1 MNMKRLLFVTG
12 LITGFIVS
20 ISAQNKNISLE
31 DIWAKGTFRS
41 KGIYEIRSMNDGL
54 HYCVLE
60 ADTAIGM
67 YEYKSGNRIK
77 SFFSKSSLNNDDRK
91 KLTGIEDYQFSNDEK
106 NILFTVNSESI
117 YRHSSISDFYIWNFE
132 KSDLRILNQSKKQR
146 LAEFSPD
153 GKMVAFVQDN
163 NLYIK
168 NLINNDLKQI
178 TNDGLYNSIIY
189 GTTDWVYEEEFG
201 ITKGF
206 YWSKDGKYL
215 SYYRFDESKVKE
227 FSMTTWGD
235 LYPQEYKYKY
245 PKAGEDNSVVTVFT
259 YNTLTNKSM
268 QMQTG
273 DNPDQYIPRLKWS
286 EIQGKLA
293 ILRMNRLQNKLEILL
308 ADAETG
314 KTQTIFQEENKYYIS
329 INEDLIFLQDKTHFL
344 LTSERDGYNHI
355 YLFDLNG
362 KMVKQLTKG
371 KWDIDEIKGIDEK
384 NKRIFY
390 RSSERGPENRDLAY
404 VDFKGKMT
412 RISTQS
418 GTHDANFSK
427 SFSYYI
433 STYSDANTPMQ
444 YTIYQW
450 NGKLIKILED
460 NKKLQEKAKEYGFV
474 KKEFSKFTSAEGI
487 ELHYWIMKPANFD
500 STKKYPVLMY
510 VYGGPGAQTVNNS
523 WERAD
528 FSWYQMLTQKGY
540 IVVSVEN
547 RGTGARGEA
556 FKKATYMQLGK
567 LETEDQISG
576 AEFLG
581 NLSYVDKDRIGIFGW
596 SYGGYMSA
604 LCMTKGNAFFK
615 AGIAVAPVSNWRYYD
630 NIYTE
635 RYMRKPQDNASG
647 YDDNSPINHV
657 NKLKGKFLLVHGSG
671 DDNVHVQNSM
681 DLITAL
687 VNANKQFDLM
697 IYPNKNHGIYGGN
710 TRLHLYKKMTDFIL
724 QNL

>member
-1 MNMKRLLFVTG
+1 MKRLLFVTG

-117 YRHSSISDFYIWNFE
+117 YRHSSISDFYIWNSE
-132 KSDLRILNQSKKQR
+132 KSDLHILNQNKKQR

-259 YNTLTNKSM
+259 YNTLTNKSI

-314 KTQTIFQEENKYYIS
+314 KSQTIFQEENKYYIS
-329 INEDLIFLQDKTHFL
+329 ISEDLIFLQDKTHFL

-371 KWDIDEIKGIDEK
+371 KWDVDEIKGIDEK

-427 SFSYYI
+427 SFLYYI
-433 STYSDANTPMQ
+433 STYSDANTPIQ
-444 YTIYQW
+444 YAIYQW

-576 AEFLG
+576 ADFLG

-615 AGIAVAPVSNWRYYD
+615 AGIAVAPVTNWRYYD

>member
-329 INEDLIFLQDKTHFL
+329 ISEDLFFLQDKTHFL

-371 KWDIDEIKGIDEK
+371 KWDVDEIKGIDEK

-390 RSSERGPENRDLAY
+390 RSSERGPENRDLVY

-427 SFSYYI
+427 SFLYYI

-444 YTIYQW
+444 YAIYQW

-615 AGIAVAPVSNWRYYD
+615 AGIAVAPVTNWRYYD

>member
-1 MNMKRLLFVTG
+1 MNMKRLLLVTG
-12 LITGFIVS
+12 LIAGIIVS
-20 ISAQNKNISLE
+20 LSAQNKNISLE

-117 YRHSSISDFYIWNFE
+117 YRHSSISDFYIWNSK

-153 GKMVAFVQDN
+153 GQMVAFVQDN

-168 NLINNDLKQI
+168 NLITNDLKQI

-215 SYYRFDESKVKE
+215 TYYRFDESKVKE

-245 PKAGEDNSVVTVFT
+245 PKAGEDNSVATVFT
-259 YNTLTNKSM
+259 YNTLTNKSL

-314 KTQTIFQEENKYYIS
+314 KSQTIFQEENKYYIS
-329 INEDLIFLQDKTHFL
+329 ISEDLTFLQDKKHFL

-362 KMVKQLTKG
+362 KIVKQLTKG
-371 KWDIDEIKGIDEK
+371 KWDVDEIKGVDEK

-418 GTHDANFSK
+418 GTHDADFSK
-427 SFSYYI
+427 SFLYYI

-444 YTIYQW
+444 YAIYQW
-450 NGKLIKILED
+450 NGKLIKTLED

-474 KKEFSKFTSAEGI
+474 TKEFSKFTSTEGV

-581 NLSYVDKDRIGIFGW
+581 NLPYVDKDRIGIFGW

-615 AGIAVAPVSNWRYYD
+615 AGIAVAPVTNWRYYD

-657 NKLKGKFLLVHGSG
+657 TKLKGKFLLVHGSG

>member
-1 MNMKRLLFVTG
+1 MNMKRLLLVTG
-12 LITGFIVS
+12 LITGIIVS
-20 ISAQNKNISLE
+20 LSAQNKNISLE

-117 YRHSSISDFYIWNFE
+117 YRHSSISDFYIWNSK

-153 GKMVAFVQDN
+153 GQMVAFVQDN

-168 NLINNDLKQI
+168 NLITNDLKQI

-215 SYYRFDESKVKE
+215 TYYRFDESKVKE

-259 YNTLTNKSM
+259 YNTLTNKSL

-314 KTQTIFQEENKYYIS
+314 KSQTIFQEENKYYIS
-329 INEDLIFLQDKTHFL
+329 ISEDLTFLQDKKHFL

-362 KMVKQLTKG
+362 KIVKQLTKG
-371 KWDIDEIKGIDEK
+371 KWDVDEIKGVDEK

-418 GTHDANFSK
+418 GTHDADFSK
-427 SFSYYI
+427 SFLYYI

-444 YTIYQW
+444 YAIYQW
-450 NGKLIKILED
+450 NGKLIKTLED

-474 KKEFSKFTSAEGI
+474 TKEFSKFTSTEGV

-581 NLSYVDKDRIGIFGW
+581 NLPYVDKDRIGIFGW

-615 AGIAVAPVSNWRYYD
+615 AGIAVAPVTNWRYYD

-657 NKLKGKFLLVHGSG
+657 TKLKGKFLLVHGSG

>member
-41 KGIYEIRSMNDGL
+41 KGIYEIRSMNDGV

-314 KTQTIFQEENKYYIS
+314 KSQTIFQEENKYYIS
-329 INEDLIFLQDKTHFL
+329 ISEDLIFLQDKTHFL

-371 KWDIDEIKGIDEK
+371 KWDVDEIKGIDEK

-390 RSSERGPENRDLAY
+390 RSSERGPENRDLVY

-427 SFSYYI
+427 SFLYYI

-444 YTIYQW
+444 YAIYQW

-615 AGIAVAPVSNWRYYD
+615 AGIAVAPVTNWRYYD

>member
-1 MNMKRLLFVTG
+1 MKRLLFVTG

>member
-1 MNMKRLLFVTG
+1 MKRLLFVTG

-41 KGIYEIRSMNDGL
+41 KGIYEIRSMNDGV

-314 KTQTIFQEENKYYIS
+314 KSQTIFQEENKYYIS
-329 INEDLIFLQDKTHFL
+329 ISEDLIFLQDKTHFL

-371 KWDIDEIKGIDEK
+371 KWDVDEIKGIDEK

-390 RSSERGPENRDLAY
+390 RSSERGPENRDLVY

-427 SFSYYI
+427 SFLYYI

-444 YTIYQW
+444 YAIYQW

-615 AGIAVAPVSNWRYYD
+615 TGIAVAPVTNWRYYD